1 MKLVSIGVLVVFF
14 GGVNVLLAML
24 AGAPTWVTLLAFTF
38 GVVAAFS
45 VAVIAGDMD
54 EIETPRERKPTKAKA
69 ELIVETKKEYKELEP
84 GQSKSL
90 VLYK

>member
-1 MKLVSIGVLVVFF
+1 MKLVSIGILVVFF

-24 AGAPTWVTLLAFTF
+24 AGAPTWVTLLAFAF
-38 GVVAAFS
+38 GIVAAFS

-54 EIETPRERKPTKAKA
+54 EQEAPRERKPTKAKA
-69 ELIVETKKEYKELEP
+69 ELIVETGKEYKELEP

-90 VLYK
+90 VRY

>member
-1 MKLVSIGVLVVFF
+1 MKLVSISVLVVFF

-24 AGAPTWVTLLAFTF
+24 AGAPTWVTLLAFAF
-38 GVVAAFS
+38 GIVAAFS

-54 EIETPRERKPTKAKA
+54 EQEAPRERKPTKAKA
-69 ELIVETKKEYKELEP
+69 ELIVETQKEYKELEP